1 MPVFE
6 WNENSLQWVKNAD
19 QQSRHLIELLDRAY
33 EETARGD
40 TVENW
45 AGLIDE
51 LIEYA
56 TARFLF
62 EEYIMSIRSH
72 TMDVMEQQSFISRI
86 AELKEAF
93 HSGSERIPLKE
104 LTFLINWLTHHKL
117 NIDPEHEFLSVSDL

>member
-6 WNENSLQWVKNAD
+6 WNEDSLQWVKTAD
-19 QQSRHLIELLDRAY
+19 QQSRHLIGLLDGAY
-33 EETARGD
+33 EVTARGD

-45 AGLIDE
+45 GELIDE

-62 EEYIMSIRSH
+62 EEYIMSIRYH
-72 TMDVMEQQSFISRI
+72 AMDVMEHQAFIGRI

-93 HSGSERIPLKE
+93 HSGNERIPLKE
-104 LTFLINWLTHHKL
+104 LTFLINWLTHNKL
-117 NIDPEHEFLSVSDL
+117 NIDPDHEFLSVSD